1 MVPILVLKTHLSCGF
16 LLTVDFLGLRRSG
29 SWPHF
34 SDQPQDLG
42 EQSPRHRNLSHLES
56 NVPSVRDDP
65 GADLDQ
71 LLLQAGQRP
80 VLDRLR
86 QSQRPHEVSEI
97 VSKRMKLERRW
108 RFARRSSMS
117 LRGTMRN
124 QLNRLQVQADDLQMH
139 SRAWYRNVRRPSLVT
154 VNGVKIA
161 IDHERMPGDLIS
173 WIHLER
179 HEAAEAR
186 MCRRVIRPNDRVLE
200 LGAGI
205 GFIGS
210 LCALIVG
217 SENVCSYE
225 ANARLEPL
233 LRRTHALNGV
243 SPLLRM
249 SLPSFNVSLG
259 AVTML
264 PS

>member
-71 LLLQAGQRP
+71 LILQAGQRP

-97 VSKRMKLERRW
+97 VSKRMKLK
-108 RFARRSSMS
+108 
-117 LRGTMRN
+117 T
-124 QLNRLQVQADDLQMH
+124 NRV
-139 SRAWYRNVRRPSLVT
+139 
-154 VNGVKIA
+154 
-161 IDHERMPGDLIS
+161 
-173 WIHLER
+173 
-179 HEAAEAR
+179 
-186 MCRRVIRPNDRVLE
+186 VLE
-200 LGAGI
+200 
-205 GFIGS
+205 FT
-210 LCALIVG
+210 
-217 SENVCSYE
+217 
-225 ANARLEPL
+225 ARQPGP
-233 LRRTHALNGV
+233 HNPVIACW
-243 SPLLRM
+243 PF
-249 SLPSFNVSLG
+249 LPVRG
-259 AVTML
+259 
-264 PS
+264 